1 MNQNLEEN
9 KLFTHIQTP
18 HLVPKL
24 KSQSQNGFRYYS
36 VDGKSYPSV
45 TSVLSILSK
54 DGIRAWRDSIGHDVA
69 DFETRRAA
77 TRGIHFH
84 KICENYLY
92 NKNISE
98 YQKKI
103 LSYGLFNLV
112 KSEIDRIDNIHAMEK
127 TLYSHSLKLAGRAD
141 CIAEFDNVLSI
152 IDFKSA
158 NREKSP
164 EILENHILQE
174 TAYAIMW
181 NELIDIPIQQIVTIV
196 ACENGELQTVIEKP
210 EFYRPKLESVIE
222 QFNKIQLNEV
232 KY

>member
-1 MNQNLEEN
+1 MEINE
-9 KLFTHIQTP
+9 LFTHIQTP
-18 HLVPKL
+18 NLVPKL

-98 YQKKI
+98 YKKKI
-103 LSYGLFNLV
+103 LSYGLFNLA
-112 KSEIDRIDNIHAMEK
+112 KSEIDRIDNIYGMEK

>member
-1 MNQNLEEN
+1 M
-9 KLFTHIQTP
+9 FTHIDIP
-18 HLVPKL
+18 DMMPKL
-24 KSQSQNGFRYYS
+24 ISKNQNGFRYYS

-54 DGIRAWRDSIGHDVA
+54 DGIHAWRDSIGHDVA

-92 NKNISE
+92 NKNLLE
-98 YQKKI
+98 YKKKI

-112 KSEIDRIDNIHAMEK
+112 KHEIDRIDNIYGMEK
-127 TLYSHSLKLAGRAD
+127 TLYSHSLKLAGRTD
-141 CIAEFDNVLSI
+141 CIAEFDNILSI

-158 NREKSP
+158 NRKKSP

-181 NELIDIPIQQIVTIV
+181 NELTDMPIEQIVTIV
-196 ACENGELQTVIEKP
+196 ACENGELQTIIEKP
-210 EFYRPKLESVIE
+210 EFYRQKLESIID

>member
-1 MNQNLEEN
+1 M
-9 KLFTHIQTP
+9 FTHIQTP
-18 HLVPKL
+18 ALVPKL

-36 VDGKSYPSV
+36 IDGKSYPSV

-98 YQKKI
+98 YKKKI
-103 LSYGLFNLV
+103 LSYGLFNLA
-112 KSEIDRIDNIHAMEK
+112 KSEINRIDNIHGMEK
-127 TLYSHSLKLAGRAD
+127 TLYSHSLKLAGRTD

-158 NREKSP
+158 NRKKSP
-164 EILENHILQE
+164 EILENYILQE

-181 NELIDIPIQQIVTIV
+181 DELSDIPIEQIVTIV
-196 ACENGELQTVIEKP
+196 ACEDGELQTIIEKP
-210 EFYRPKLESVIE
+210 EFYRQRLESVID

>member
-18 HLVPKL
+18 HLIPKL

-69 DFETRRAA
+69 DFETKRAS
-77 TRGIHFH
+77 TRGIYFH

-98 YQKKI
+98 YKKKI
-103 LSYGLFNLV
+103 LSYGLFNLA
-112 KSEIDRIDNIHAMEK
+112 KSEIDRIDNIYGMEK
-127 TLYSHSLKLAGRAD
+127 TLYSHSLKLAGRTD

-181 NELIDIPIQQIVTIV
+181 NELTDIPIQQIVTIV

>member
-1 MNQNLEEN
+1 M
-9 KLFTHIQTP
+9 FTHVDT
-18 HLVPKL
+18 HLLSQKL
-24 KSQSQNGFRYYS
+24 KSHNQNGFRYYS
-36 VDGKSYPSV
+36 IDGKSYPSV
-45 TSVLSILSK
+45 TSVLSLLSK

-77 TRGIHFH
+77 TRGIYFH

-98 YQKKI
+98 YRKKI

-112 KSEIDRIDNIHAMEK
+112 KHEIDRIDNIHGMEK
-127 TLYSHSLKLAGRAD
+127 TLYSHTLKLAGRTD
-141 CIAEFDNVLSI
+141 CIAEFDNILSI

-158 NREKSP
+158 NKAKSP

-181 NELIDIPIQQIVTIV
+181 NELTDIPIEQIVTIV

-210 EFYRPKLESVIE
+210 EFYRKKLEYVIE

-232 KY
+232 KT

>member
-1 MNQNLEEN
+1 MEVNE
-9 KLFTHIQTP
+9 LFTHIQTP
-18 HLVPKL
+18 NLVPKL

-98 YQKKI
+98 YKKKI
-103 LSYGLFNLV
+103 LSYGLFNLA
-112 KSEIDRIDNIHAMEK
+112 KSEIDRIDNIYGMEK
-127 TLYSHSLKLAGRAD
+127 TLYSHSLKLAERTD

-181 NELIDIPIQQIVTIV
+181 NELTDIPIQQIVTIV

-210 EFYRPKLESVIE
+210 EFYRQKLESVIE

>member
-1 MNQNLEEN
+1 MANM
-9 KLFTHIQTP
+9 
-18 HLVPKL
+18 
-24 KSQSQNGFRYYS
+24 
-36 VDGKSYPSV
+36 
-45 TSVLSILSK
+45 VLCQILRK
-54 DGIRAWRDSIGHDVA
+54 
-69 DFETRRAA
+69 
-77 TRGIHFH
+77 
-84 KICENYLY
+84 
-92 NKNISE
+92 KNSPTII
-98 YQKKI
+98 KKR
-103 LSYGLFNLV
+103 F
-112 KSEIDRIDNIHAMEK
+112 IDRIDNIHGMEK

-210 EFYRPKLESVIE
+210 EFYRQKLESVIE
-222 QFNKIQLNEV
+222 QFNKIQFNEV

>member
-1 MNQNLEEN
+1 LNQNLEEN

-98 YQKKI
+98 YKKKI
-103 LSYGLFNLV
+103 LSYGLFNLA
-112 KSEIDRIDNIHAMEK
+112 KSEIDRIDNIYGMEK
-127 TLYSHSLKLAGRAD
+127 TLYSHSLKLAGRTD

-181 NELIDIPIQQIVTIV
+181 NELTDIPIQQIVTIV

-210 EFYRPKLESVIE
+210 EFYRQKLESVIE

>member
-98 YQKKI
+98 YKKKI
-103 LSYGLFNLV
+103 LSYGLFNLA
-112 KSEIDRIDNIHAMEK
+112 KSEIDRIDNIYGMEK
-127 TLYSHSLKLAGRAD
+127 TLYSHSLKLAGRTD
-141 CIAEFDNVLSI
+141 CIAEFDNVLCI
-152 IDFKSA
+152 INFKSA
-158 NREKSP
+158 NK
-164 EILENHILQE
+164 
-174 TAYAIMW
+174 
-181 NELIDIPIQQIVTIV
+181 
-196 ACENGELQTVIEKP
+196 
-210 EFYRPKLESVIE
+210 
-222 QFNKIQLNEV
+222 
-232 KY
+232 

>member
-1 MNQNLEEN
+1 
-9 KLFTHIQTP
+9 LFTHIQTP
-18 HLVPKL
+18 ALVPKL

-36 VDGKSYPSV
+36 IDGKSYPSV

-98 YQKKI
+98 YKKKI
-103 LSYGLFNLV
+103 LSYGLFNLA
-112 KSEIDRIDNIHAMEK
+112 KSEINRIDNIHGMEK
-127 TLYSHSLKLAGRAD
+127 TLYSHSLKLAGRTD

-158 NREKSP
+158 NRKKSP
-164 EILENHILQE
+164 EILENYILQE

-181 NELIDIPIQQIVTIV
+181 DELSDIPIEQIVTIV
-196 ACENGELQTVIEKP
+196 ACEDGELQTIIEKP
-210 EFYRPKLESVIE
+210 EFYRQRLESVID

>member
-1 MNQNLEEN
+1 M
-9 KLFTHIQTP
+9 FTHVDTP
-18 HLVPKL
+18 LLSQKL
-24 KSQSQNGFRYYS
+24 KSQNQNGFRYYS

-45 TSVLSILSK
+45 TSVLSLLSK
-54 DGIRAWRDSIGHDVA
+54 DGIHAWRDSIGHDVA

-77 TRGIHFH
+77 TRGIYFH
-84 KICENYLY
+84 KICEHYLY

-98 YQKKI
+98 YKKKI

-112 KSEIDRIDNIHAMEK
+112 KHEIDRIDNIRGMEK
-127 TLYSHSLKLAGRAD
+127 TLYSHSLKLAGRTD

-158 NREKSP
+158 NKEKSP

-181 NELIDIPIQQIVTIV
+181 NELTDIPIEQIVTIV
-196 ACENGELQTVIEKP
+196 ACENGELQTIIEKP
-210 EFYRPKLESVIE
+210 EFHRQKLESVID

-232 KY
+232 KF

>member
-18 HLVPKL
+18 NLVPKL

-98 YQKKI
+98 YKKKI
-103 LSYGLFNLV
+103 LSYGLFNLA
-112 KSEIDRIDNIHAMEK
+112 KSEIDRIDNIYGMEK
-127 TLYSHSLKLAGRAD
+127 TLYSHSLKLAGRTD

-181 NELIDIPIQQIVTIV
+181 NELTDIPIQQIVTIV

-210 EFYRPKLESVIE
+210 EFYRQKLESVIE
-222 QFNKIQLNEV
+222 QFDKIQLNEV
-232 KY
+232 SY

>member
-1 MNQNLEEN
+1 M
-9 KLFTHIQTP
+9 FTHVDTP
-18 HLVPKL
+18 LLSQKL
-24 KSQSQNGFRYYS
+24 KSQNQNGFRYYS

-45 TSVLSILSK
+45 TSVLSLLSK
-54 DGIRAWRDSIGHDVA
+54 DGIHAWRDSIGHDVA

-77 TRGIHFH
+77 TRGIYFH
-84 KICENYLY
+84 KICEHYLY

-98 YQKKI
+98 YKKKI

-112 KSEIDRIDNIHAMEK
+112 KHEIDRIDNIRGMEK
-127 TLYSHSLKLAGRAD
+127 TLYSNTLKLAGRTD
-141 CIAEFDNVLSI
+141 CIAEFDNILSI

-181 NELIDIPIQQIVTIV
+181 NELTDIPIEQIVTIV
-196 ACENGELQTVIEKP
+196 ACENGELQTIIEKP
-210 EFYRPKLESVIE
+210 EFHRQKLESVID

-232 KY
+232 KF